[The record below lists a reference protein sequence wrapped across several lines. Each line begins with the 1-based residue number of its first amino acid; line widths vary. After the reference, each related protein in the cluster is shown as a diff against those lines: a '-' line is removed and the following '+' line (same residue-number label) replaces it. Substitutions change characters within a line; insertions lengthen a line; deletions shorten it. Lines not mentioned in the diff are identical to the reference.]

1 MIKALSMSPWLNTKD
16 EERRLEAAK
25 VCLATKNPRYK
36 QPKIP
41 GDMQMNE
48 QIGKELDGLVD
59 KADNTEE
66 SLELSMEKLM
76 LIWDYIVELKVV
88 EEDI

>member
-1 MIKALSMSPWLNTKD
+1 
-16 EERRLEAAK
+16 
-25 VCLATKNPRYK
+25 
-36 QPKIP
+36 
-41 GDMQMNE
+41 MNE